1 MRRRDFIQGIAGST
15 AAVWPLAAHAQQ
27 LRRVGALINSAADDA
42 IYQARVAGFL
52 RSMHSLGWIEG
63 KNLQLDIRWGQLDH
77 ETMQRH
83 AAELAALA
91 PDVILA
97 SGTAGLAAMRQATRT
112 IPIVFVQVSDPIAQG
127 FVTSL
132 AHPDGNITG
141 FAAYEFSVGG
151 KWLDLLKQMV
161 PDLKR
166 AAVMFNPEIAP
177 QSKPFFGAVEAVGQS
192 MGVEVKAVPLH
203 AAGDFEPAMARVA
216 KQSNAGLVFPPDNFT
231 NAHHSII
238 TQLAAQY
245 RLPAI
250 YAERPF
256 VEAGGLMRYGINF
269 EDQFRQAGIY
279 VDRILR
285 GAPVRDLS
293 IQFPTRFI
301 LSINLTTARALNID
315 VPLSLLL
322 IADEQIE

>member
-1 MRRRDFIQGIAGST
+1 MRRRELISLLGG
-15 AAVWPLAAHAQQ
+15 AAAWPLAARAQQ

-42 IYQARVAGFL
+42 IYQSRVAGFL
-52 RSMHSLGWIEG
+52 RSLRSLGWIEG
-63 KNLQLDIRWGQLDH
+63 KNLQLDIRWGELDPQ
-77 ETMQRH
+77 TMQRN
-83 AAELAALA
+83 AAELAALS

-97 SGTAGLAAMRQATRT
+97 SGTAGLAAMQRATRT
-112 IPIVFVQVSDPIAQG
+112 IPIVFMQVSDPVAQG

-132 AHPDGNITG
+132 AHPGGNITG
-141 FAAYEFSVGG
+141 FAAYEFSIGG
-151 KWLDLLKQMV
+151 KWLDLLKQLV
-161 PDLKR
+161 PDLRR

-177 QSKPFFGAVEAVGQS
+177 QAKLFFGAVEAAGQS
-192 MGVEVKAVPLH
+192 MGVEVNAAPLH
-203 AAGDFEPAMARVA
+203 AAGDIEPAMARVA

-238 TQLAAQY
+238 AQLAARY

-256 VEAGGLMRYGINF
+256 VDAGGLMHYGINF
-269 EDQFRQAGIY
+269 EEQFRQAGIY

-285 GAPVRDLS
+285 GTPVGDLS

-301 LSINLTTARALNID
+301 LSINLTSARALDID